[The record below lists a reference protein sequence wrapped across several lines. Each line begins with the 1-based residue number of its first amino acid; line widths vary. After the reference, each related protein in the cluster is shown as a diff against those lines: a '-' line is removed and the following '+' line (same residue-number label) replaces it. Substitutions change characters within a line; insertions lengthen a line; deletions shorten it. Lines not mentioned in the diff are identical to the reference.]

1 MAGKID
7 GSPGLRPLGTV
18 ASHAP
23 AQKADK
29 ADKAA
34 ADKKKEGEAV
44 PADPK
49 GWKAQ
54 KQQQA
59 NPHAQ
64 SAPSSSDGLRHPKE
78 LTSNLGTLHE
88 AAEIPGR
95 FATDLEAARPELVNY
110 PGLLRTDKA
119 QRLFEFAVPY
129 AQAVVTKSE
138 TPVEKKEVSAEML
151 ISAEQH
157 GYGLLQPLDPQ
168 DPSAK
173 NGLAALRE
181 LLEKQTPEELAQKA
195 TTYSFDIPSWPSDAQ
210 MLAEA
215 RAAAAEQQ
223 LNVQP
228 GLQPVANAAAPFANA
243 EDDERAQRDGTTNK
257 RLGSNTLWNVLHL
270 FRDDGKDDRESAK
283 QREEK
288 SQAFWIAALVFV
300 LLAVIVV
307 AFVSM

>member
-7 GSPGLRPLGTV
+7 GSQGLRPLGTV
-18 ASHAP
+18 PTHAP

-29 ADKAA
+29 AAADKT
-34 ADKKKEGEAV
+34 DKKKEGEAV

-64 SAPSSSDGLRHPKE
+64 SAPNSSEGLRHPKE
-78 LTSNLGTLHE
+78 LASNLGTIHE

-95 FATDLEAARPELVNY
+95 FATDLEAARPDLVNY

-168 DPSAK
+168 DPAAK

-215 RAAAAEQQ
+215 RAAAEQQ
-223 LNVQP
+223 ASVQP
-228 GLQPVANAAAPFANA
+228 GLQPVANAAAPFENR
-243 EDDERAQRDGTTNK
+243 EDDEPEQRDGTTNK